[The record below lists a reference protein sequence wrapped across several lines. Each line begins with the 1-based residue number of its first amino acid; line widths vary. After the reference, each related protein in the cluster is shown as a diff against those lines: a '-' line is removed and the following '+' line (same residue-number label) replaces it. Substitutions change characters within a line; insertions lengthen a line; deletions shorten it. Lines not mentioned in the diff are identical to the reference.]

1 MEFGKIYYFVTKV
14 MLYIHGKQ
22 LYLSFN
28 VEISNATNILLNV
41 GLGNST
47 IYSTQYQTRTNNNL
61 STILVLSITPVVG
74 IVLPT
79 LFVLLIIILIKMRS
93 KHH

>member
-14 MLYIHGKQ
+14 MLYIHGEH

-41 GLGNST
+41 GLANST
-47 IYSTQYQTRTNNNL
+47 LYSTEYQTRTNNNL
-61 STILVLSITPVVG
+61 STILVLSITPVIG
-74 IVLPT
+74 IVL
-79 LFVLLIIILIKMRS
+79 LAIFVLLFITLIKMRS